1 MADRRLAHGDP
12 LPPRTAALP
21 PRLTHLLTTPTVLS
35 CAVHPGMTGTLLTAQ
50 IEALPTCKAIILS
63 AYGSG
68 NLPISEGSGVLAALK
83 RAVEKEILVVVI
95 SQCKSLRLIAA
106 STVAERH

>member
-1 MADRRLAHGDP
+1 
-12 LPPRTAALP
+12 
-21 PRLTHLLTTPTVLS
+21 
-35 CAVHPGMTGTLLTAQ
+35 MTGTLLTAQ

-83 RAVEKEILVVVI
+83 RAVEREILVVVI
-95 SQCKSLRLIAA
+95 SQCESLALLSAC
-106 STVAERH
+106 TAEWTQARSLMCIPCTHKDERSWTLVRVLNLNVR